1 MRFQFAEAGTAV
13 FVLWPDGSASLPS
26 PFHGS
31 AVSRRHHPSAL
42 VVWCACILSFEVAL
56 AVCHQ
61 AWLKVQLL
69 DPHGSGGPRLEWC
82 VSHQV
87 H

>member
-1 MRFQFAEAGTAV
+1 M
-13 FVLWPDGSASLPS
+13 PS
-26 PFHGS
+26 PSHGS

-42 VVWCACILSFEVAL
+42 VVWCACIFSFEVAL

-69 DPHGSGGPRLEWC
+69 DPHGSGGPRLEC
-82 VSHQV
+82 RSTLSVKATNYGVIIIPYTLQQSMGLSR
-87 H
+87 